1 MANWNKQTLKLKKNH
16 TWTAKPG
23 CRIFVA
29 DQGAVR
35 FDIPQDWV
43 VIPDSDSIKF
53 HDRQPPDDDCTLAF
67 SYMRLP
73 PIDWS
78 GLPLSQL
85 VQQIVDGD
93 TREITFQG
101 KMHTAERPDLEIA
114 WTEVVF
120 IDPVEHR
127 QARSR
132 ICLGRGSN
140 IQPLITFDFWE
151 EDAAR
156 CGQVWDDVLR
166 SLELGMKIEDPTR
179 GHTLH

>member
-1 MANWNKQTLKLKKNH
+1 MAKWNKQTLKLKKNH
-16 TWTAKPG
+16 TWTARPG
-23 CRIFVA
+23 YRIFVA

-43 VIPDSDSIKF
+43 IIPDSDSIKF
-53 HDRQPPDDDCTLAF
+53 HDRQPPDDDCALAC

-93 TREITFQG
+93 TRGITSQG
-101 KMHTAERPDLEIA
+101 EMHNLQRPDLEIA
-114 WTEVVF
+114 WTEVIF
-120 IDPVEHR
+120 IDPTERR

-132 ICLGRGSN
+132 ILLGRGSN

-156 CGQVWDDVLR
+156 LSPVWDEVIR
-166 SLELGMKIEDPTR
+166 SLELGLEIKDPTR

>member
-1 MANWNKQTLKLKKNH
+1 MPKWNKQTLKLKKNH
-16 TWTAKPG
+16 TWTAKEG
-23 CRIFVA
+23 YRIFVA

-43 VIPDSDSIKF
+43 VIPDPDSIKF

-85 VQQIVDGD
+85 VQQVVDGD
-93 TREITFQG
+93 TRGVTFQG
-101 KMHTAERPDLEIA
+101 KMHTVERPDLEIA
-114 WTEVVF
+114 WTEVIF
-120 IDPVEHR
+120 IDPNERR

-132 ICLGRGSN
+132 ILLGRGSN

-156 CGQVWDDVLR
+156 LGTVWDEVIR

-179 GHTLH
+179 GITLH

>member
-1 MANWNKQTLKLKKNH
+1 MAKWNKQTLKLKKNH
-16 TWTAKPG
+16 TWTARPG
-23 CRIFVA
+23 YRIFVA

-43 VIPDSDSIKF
+43 IIPDSDSIKF

-67 SYMRLP
+67 SYMRLT
-73 PIDWS
+73 PIDWN

-93 TREITFQG
+93 TRGITSEG
-101 KMHTAERPDLEIA
+101 EMHNLQRPDLEIA
-114 WTEVVF
+114 WTEVIF
-120 IDPVEHR
+120 IDPTERR

-132 ICLGRGSN
+132 ILLGRGSN

-151 EDAAR
+151 EDTSR
-156 CGQVWDDVLR
+156 LSPVWDEVLR
-166 SLELGMKIEDPTR
+166 SLELGMEIKDATR

>member
-1 MANWNKQTLKLKKNH
+1 MAKWNKQTLKLKKNH
-16 TWTAKPG
+16 TWTARPG
-23 CRIFVA
+23 YRIFVA

-43 VIPDSDSIKF
+43 IIPDSDSIKF

-93 TREITFQG
+93 TRGITSQG
-101 KMHTAERPDLEIA
+101 EMHNLQRPDLEIA
-114 WTEVVF
+114 WTEVIF
-120 IDPVEHR
+120 IDPTERR

-132 ICLGRGSN
+132 ILLGRGSN

-151 EDAAR
+151 EDASR
-156 CGQVWDDVLR
+156 LSSVWDEVLR
-166 SLELGMKIEDPTR
+166 SLELGMEIKDATR